1 MLWSQFCFSH
11 RPTREN
17 TWVLKNLSSVP
28 DQRPWL
34 NQSESKQATK
44 WLIHD
49 TRWELWWCGESLSRA
64 CLFLHSAFLWGFT
77 SQPRPQSIP
86 LSAWRVRCLRLKQR
100 NHRQTHIRYYFIA
113 WETGVCFYLWLGL
126 FLVDE
131 GRDCHVHCW
140 TVGTFVNTIL
150 NTCHNACWRDAYLS
164 AAIFKKLKSLSWV
177 SWTLFLS

>member
-86 LSAWRVRCLRLKQR
+86 LSARRVRCLRLKQR

-113 WETGVCFYLWLGL
+113 EKRVCVFTSGLAYSWLMKAEIVMCTAEL
-126 FLVDE
+126 LALSWIQFWTHATMHVDE
-131 GRDCHVHCW
+131 ML
-140 TVGTFVNTIL
+140 T
-150 NTCHNACWRDAYLS
+150 YL
-164 AAIFKKLKSLSWV
+164 LQ
-177 SWTLFLS
+177 FLRN